1 MKRPSSLL
9 LAVAML
15 LLLSGTAFKLSTVR
29 GQDPAA
35 PPTPEQQEEV
45 CMQDAAQDFVACKKA
60 AADETQRQQCRDFFK
75 CRRDACAAI
84 RNGEGAKACKPP
96 FAF

>member
-1 MKRPSSLL
+1 MNRPKSLVI
-9 LAVAML
+9 AIAML
-15 LLLSGTAFKLSTVR
+15 LLIAGMAFRLSTVR
-29 GQDPAA
+29 GQDPVT

-45 CMQDAAQDFVACKKA
+45 CMQDAALDFVVCKKA

-84 RNGEGAKACKPP
+84 RNGEGAKHCKPP
-96 FAF
+96 FTF